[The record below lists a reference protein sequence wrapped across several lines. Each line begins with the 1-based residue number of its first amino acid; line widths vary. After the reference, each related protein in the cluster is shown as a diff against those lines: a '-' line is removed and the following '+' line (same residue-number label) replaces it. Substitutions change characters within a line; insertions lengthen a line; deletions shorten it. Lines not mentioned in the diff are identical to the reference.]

1 MHRVLDVLSY
11 HQKQVT
17 SLSYYSSDTT
27 DKKRVVTASLDGAV
41 KIMDPVTFKVVHNF
55 KFPDP
60 ILSVAISVDMDP
72 LADA

>member
-1 MHRVLDVLSY
+1 MSY

-27 DKKRVVTASLDGAV
+27 DKKRMVTASLDGAV
-41 KIMDPVTFKVVHNF
+41 KIVDPVTFKVVHNF

-60 ILSVAISVDMDP
+60 ILSVAISVYSDSLVDV
-72 LADA
+72 